1 MAVTVPYIQRCK
13 SEHILYPKA
22 KSEQEMFA
30 CGCSLYYKAF
40 QDYSYTFRIEA
51 LLFAS
56 KCFHSLLLFEVSH
69 SYLVSP
75 VHPGSWNAQAQNVL
89 HFWWYTC
96 LKIHFFFSCWWTDI
110 WCKILL
116 LLLLFSPCKSLVF
129 YVMFPRDY
137 SYSIKKKRKCRTSI
151 PWSPLPSLFSTIN
164 VRHLSFQG
172 NDGREENFPFQKGKY
187 FASFRRAAHQIF

>member
-30 CGCSLYYKAF
+30 CGCSLYYKAC

-96 LKIHFFFSCWWTDI
+96 LKIHFFFFPVDELIFDVKFFFFFFFFPRVNHWSFMLCSQEI
-110 WCKILL
+110 ILTASRRKENVE
-116 LLLLFSPCKSLVF
+116 LLFPGHLYLV
-129 YVMFPRDY
+129 
-137 SYSIKKKRKCRTSI
+137 C
-151 PWSPLPSLFSTIN
+151 
-164 VRHLSFQG
+164 FQ
-172 NDGREENFPFQKGKY
+172 Q
-187 FASFRRAAHQIF
+187 